1 MKVYSGTRL
10 VCGLDLTPTYE
21 QQLCTLPFYERLSA
35 SYVSQQQH
43 GLSKVKQYSPCSVY
57 YAQTTLCSIDAALCD
72 YTKKKVPMLL
82 LATFY
87 DYLKEG
93 HYDRSICPFQNR
105 FCQEL
110 EVWIESCQLSTRLSK
125 YLSKGSPQKVY
136 IQFGV

>member
-1 MKVYSGTRL
+1 MSPSSSMVYPRL
-10 VCGLDLTPTYE
+10 NSIPHAVYAMR
-21 QQLCTLPFYERLSA
+21 RL
-35 SYVSQQQH
+35 H
-43 GLSKVKQYSPCSVY
+43 
-57 YAQTTLCSIDAALCD
+57 LCSISAASCD

-125 YLSKGSPQKVY
+125 NLSKGSP
-136 IQFGV
+136 

>member
-1 MKVYSGTRL
+1 
-10 VCGLDLTPTYE
+10 
-21 QQLCTLPFYERLSA
+21 
-35 SYVSQQQH
+35 
-43 GLSKVKQYSPCSVY
+43 
-57 YAQTTLCSIDAALCD
+57 
-72 YTKKKVPMLL
+72 MLL

-125 YLSKGSPQKVY
+125 YLSKGFPRRY
-136 IQFGV
+136 IYNLGTKNWALYQ